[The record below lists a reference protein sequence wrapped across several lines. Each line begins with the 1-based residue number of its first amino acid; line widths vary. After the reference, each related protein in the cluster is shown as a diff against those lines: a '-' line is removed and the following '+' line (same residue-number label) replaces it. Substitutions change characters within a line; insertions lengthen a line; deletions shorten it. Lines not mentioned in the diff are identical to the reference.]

1 MMHGISVRTMN
12 QSTPAVERR
21 SEEALADESPAMV
34 PAPADNAL
42 TLVHLLSNRITR
54 AFYSEIEARF
64 GVSLPEWRVL
74 MTLARYPE
82 LTAVEIT
89 IRWSMD
95 KMTISR
101 AIRRL
106 EDAGRVRRKRHPE
119 DRRSFTVTLTDEG
132 RAFYERVLPVAN
144 ARYRAIVSC
153 LDQKETHQLRATL
166 EKLINH
172 ASTLT

>member
-1 MMHGISVRTMN
+1 MTRTTE
-12 QSTPAVERR
+12 SLSREDADIPDYAAGGSR
-21 SEEALADESPAMV
+21 SATA

-54 AFYSEIEARF
+54 AFFAEIETRF
-64 GVSLPEWRVL
+64 GVSLPEWRVI

-89 IRWSMD
+89 TRWSMD

-106 EDAGRVRRKRHPE
+106 EDSGRVRRTRHPQ
-119 DRRSFTVTLTDEG
+119 DRRSFTVSLTEDG
-132 RAFYERVLPVAN
+132 QAFYDRVVPVAN
-144 ARYRAIVSC
+144 ARYRAITAC
-153 LDQKETHQLRATL
+153 LEPQEAAQFRATL

-172 ASTLT
+172 AAALP

>member
-1 MMHGISVRTMN
+1 MNRTT
-12 QSTPAVERR
+12 QPAKIT
-21 SEEALADESPAMV
+21 SEIPAEQTVDGGSPATT

-64 GVSLPEWRVL
+64 GVSLPEWRVI

-89 IRWSMD
+89 TRWSMD

-106 EDAGRVRRKRHPE
+106 EDKGRVHRIRHPE
-119 DRRSFTVTLTDEG
+119 DRRSFTVSLTREG
-132 RAFYERVLPVAN
+132 RAFYDTVVPVAN
-144 ARYRAIVSC
+144 ARYRAITAC
-153 LDQKETHQLRATL
+153 LGPEEAAAFRATL

-172 ASTLT
+172 AAGLP

>member
-1 MMHGISVRTMN
+1 MNRTT
-12 QSTPAVERR
+12 QPAKTTAEIPTEQTV
-21 SEEALADESPAMV
+21 DGGSPATT

-54 AFYSEIEARF
+54 AFYSEIETRF
-64 GVSLPEWRVL
+64 GVSLPEWRVI

-89 IRWSMD
+89 TRWSMD

-106 EDAGRVRRKRHPE
+106 EDKGRLRRIRHPE
-119 DRRSFTVTLTDEG
+119 DRRSFTVSLTGEG
-132 RAFYERVLPVAN
+132 RAFYDKVVPVAN
-144 ARYRAIVSC
+144 ARYRTIAAC
-153 LDQKETHQLRATL
+153 LDGEEAAAFRATL

-172 ASTLT
+172 AAGLP

>member
-1 MMHGISVRTMN
+1 MTRPTATMDMR
-12 QSTPAVERR
+12 SGDAGRADPPAT
-21 SEEALADESPAMV
+21 A

-42 TLVHLLSNRITR
+42 TLVHLLSNRISR

-89 IRWSMD
+89 TRWSMD

-106 EDAGRVRRKRHPE
+106 EEAGRVRRARHPG
-119 DRRSFTVTLTDEG
+119 DRRSFTVSLTEDG
-132 RAFYERVLPVAN
+132 KALYERVLPAAN

-153 LDQKETHQLRATL
+153 LEPNETAQLRATL

-172 ASTLT
+172 ATTLG

>member
-1 MMHGISVRTMN
+1 MNRTT
-12 QSTPAVERR
+12 QPLTTTAEPLTEQTVDGGA
-21 SEEALADESPAMV
+21 AATT

-64 GVSLPEWRVL
+64 GVSLPEWRVI
-74 MTLARYPE
+74 MMLARHPE
-82 LTAVEIT
+82 MTAVEIT
-89 IRWSMD
+89 TRWSMD

-106 EDAGRVRRKRHPE
+106 EDAGRVRRIRHPE
-119 DRRSFTVTLTDEG
+119 DRRSFTVSLTAEG
-132 RAFYERVLPVAN
+132 RAFYDRVVPVAN
-144 ARYRAIVSC
+144 ARYRAITAC
-153 LDQKETHQLRATL
+153 LDAEETASFRATL

-172 ASTLT
+172 AARLP